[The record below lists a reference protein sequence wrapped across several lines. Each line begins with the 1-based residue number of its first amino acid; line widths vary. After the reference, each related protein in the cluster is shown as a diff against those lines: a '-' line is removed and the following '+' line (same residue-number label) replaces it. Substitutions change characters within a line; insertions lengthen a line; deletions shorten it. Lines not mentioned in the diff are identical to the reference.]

1 MLAMF
6 ERKALISA
14 VLLPLIVG
22 LAGMVHLLDEP
33 GSQAIRTV
41 AVVQLT
47 GSGFCFGIAFAA
59 LVAMIR
65 LKRES

>member
-1 MLAMF
+1 MRSMF
-6 ERKALISA
+6 ERKSLISA
-14 VLLPLIVG
+14 LLLPLIIG

-33 GSQAIRTV
+33 SSQAIRTV

-59 LVAMIR
+59 LIAMIR
-65 LKRES
+65 LRRG